1 MRAASESAPAAQP
14 SCRCLGC
21 GSAPS
26 AGALRVLIGVLS
38 GPRGGKARRAAIR
51 DSWMRYSDVGV
62 RLTVCFVL
70 GEHGLSRRARRS
82 LDAPDVIWMDVEE
95 TGILSIPKC
104 FEWWRT
110 ASRTASQF
118 SHIAKVDDDTFVHV
132 PKFMHA
138 LGEAVH
144 RVPEPLVF
152 GPMAHAGYR
161 PHTFRMCGWSWQKSR
176 RAWHQLKCGER
187 GFSALFPFP
196 LGAMQVLSSGLAH
209 DIGTWSAVHRFVAAA
224 NASSDLRQRE
234 SNEDVAL
241 GYWIA
246 EHAARQRANV
256 SYVMI
261 NDRAPNLGCFRD
273 GGLYRRPRAEHIV
286 IHRVKGAEGMTYVWR
301 QLHDGASHDPLTCAR
316 DASIELPR
324 NSFLFQPA
332 FASRVRNGSVELTF
346 NQKTNKVSIVF
357 KPRPLKDLIKK

>member
-1 MRAASESAPAAQP
+1 MPLPWLWQRTVCWGAARAH
-14 SCRCLGC
+14 
-21 GSAPS
+21 
-26 AGALRVLIGVLS
+26 GVLS

-70 GEHGLSRRARRS
+70 GERGLSRRARRS

-144 RVPEPLVF
+144 KCPSRSSLARWRTLGTGHIRSACVA
-152 GPMAHAGYR
+152 GPGRRAAGR
-161 PHTFRMCGWSWQKSR
+161 GISSNAVSVASR
-176 RAWHQLKCGER
+176 RSSRSLSARCKCCRAAWRTTLAR
-187 GFSALFPFP
+187 GVPSIALWPLPTRAATCASARATRTSRSVT
-196 LGAMQVLSSGLAH
+196 GSLSTLPG
-209 DIGTWSAVHRFVAAA
+209 
-224 NASSDLRQRE
+224 
-234 SNEDVAL
+234 
-241 GYWIA
+241 
-246 EHAARQRANV
+246 QRANV

-357 KPRPLKDLIKK
+357 KPRPLKDVIKK